1 MSNGQLNR
9 LIYSQGQLLTS
20 KDFEDQQEYHRKKL
34 DQLIQRFSHGIVNGL
49 NVTLGTLKDS
59 PNEPAFIISEG
70 LAVDEAGNSIVVGS
84 EGLRIPVSEFFKEK
98 GQDQEEGQ
106 DQDHLFL
113 SLRYEEKKT
122 FVTNS
127 VKESSKKNNRIIESV
142 QHKWDKVENARIS
155 IGNVVFQ
162 HITLARIRQVEDSE
176 ELVVEEEIGNKTF
189 RTSAGIISEDQLDKN
204 IKDKL
209 VTRGD
214 AHNHTDGEGGPI
226 PEDGLDPNV
235 KLKLVTG
242 GNTHNHDG
250 GDGARILLGGLADEV
265 IAKLVDDGNR
275 HNHDEGG
282 GRLIPETGLN
292 ATVRGKLVTG
302 GDNHDHSSAR
312 AGKVSLAGLDPDV
325 TDKLVTGGDNHDH
338 SSAGARK
345 IPLAGLAPD
354 ATDKLVTG
362 GDDHDHTNAEAKQIP
377 LAGLAL
383 DVTEKFVTM
392 ADVTPGGGT
401 LSIAAGVTSTET
413 IAAVEKHAIIY
424 VVPSQGVLSWTFT
437 AVPDGDN
444 LRYTIVFVNS
454 GNTVAVCEVKKFV
467 FGTG

>member
-1 MSNGQLNR
+1 
-9 LIYSQGQLLTS
+9 
-20 KDFEDQQEYHRKKL
+20 
-34 DQLIQRFSHGIVNGL
+34 IQRFSHGIVNGL

-338 SSAGARK
+338 SSARARK
-345 IPLAGLAPD
+345 IPLTGLDPDVTDKLVTGGDNHDHSSAGAKQIPLAGLAPD